1 MWESAVNPPEVYA
14 FNGAPKRLTAFN
26 TEQAAAIDWL
36 PAEHFWFKAA
46 DGRQIHNM
54 IVKPANFDP
63 SKKYPLFAVMHGGA
77 ANMWRDQFVLRWNY
91 HLLAKPGYVVLLT
104 DYKGSTG
111 YGEEFARAIQ
121 GDPLKG
127 PAEELNEAV
136 DEAVKKYSYI
146 DGSKL
151 AAGGAS
157 YGGHLANWLQAT
169 TTRYKAIVSH
179 AGEMDL
185 IMQWGTS
192 DSIYGREVNSG
203 GPVWENPPVWRDQ
216 SPVM

>member
-1 MWESAVNPPEVYA
+1 M
-14 FNGAPKRLTAFN
+14 
-26 TEQAAAIDWL
+26 
-36 PAEHFWFKAA
+36 
-46 DGRQIHNM
+46 IHNM

-63 SKKYPLFAVMHGGA
+63 NKKYPLFAVIHGGA

-91 HLLAKPGYVVLLT
+91 HLLAQPGYVVLLT

-127 PAEELNEAV
+127 PGDEVNEAV
-136 DEAVKKYSYI
+136 DEAVKKYSYV

-179 AGEMDL
+179 AGEMDRSCN
-185 IMQWGTS
+185 GAPATACGAARS
-192 DSIYGREVNSG
+192 TAAARSG
-203 GPVWENPPVWRDQ
+203 ATKPCGANKARAARRQPRQRHGFTPR
-216 SPVM
+216 S